1 MLRPIASP
9 LPLAFLSFGVGSG
22 LQSGLRLGVVPRA
35 EIPNLALLFG
45 GVCFTA
51 MLVAG
56 VLAFLFRETLG
67 ATLLGLISFSWHG
80 TALVTFTSFPN
91 TTSAASGLLDLVLA
105 AVLLLLGTVGLLGKP
120 LPSVAMVLASVR

>member
-56 VLAFLFRETLG
+56 ILAFLSRETLG
-67 ATLLGLISFSWHG
+67 ATLLGLISLSWLK

-105 AVLLLLGTVGLLGKP
+105 AVLLLMGTVGLLGKP
-120 LPSVAMVLASVR
+120 LLSVVIVLASVR

>member
-67 ATLLGLISFSWHG
+67 ATLLGLISFSWLG
-80 TALVTFTSFPN
+80 TYTSFPDN
-91 TTSAASGLLDLVLA
+91 TSAALGLLDLVLA
-105 AVLLLLGTVGLLGKP
+105 AVLLLMGTVGLLGKP
-120 LPSVAMVLASVR
+120 LLSVVIVLASVR